1 MTMLGA
7 LKENTSLGVVEK
19 VKQLR
24 EIGVSIDEKILPI
37 LNSEQQPKVQVIREQ
52 ARRRIIE
59 EIGSAVLQKLKDFA
73 GTGDRGYGK
82 RDGA

>member
-7 LKENTSLGVVEK
+7 LKKNTPLGVVEK

-24 EIGVSIDEKILPI
+24 EIGVSIDEKITPI

-59 EIGSAVLQKLKDFA
+59 EIGSAVLQKLKDF
-73 GTGDRGYGK
+73 RW
-82 RDGA
+82 DG

>member
-59 EIGSAVLQKLKDFA
+59 E
-73 GTGDRGYGK
+73 
-82 RDGA
+82 